1 MDNAKE
7 YFAFISYKREDEKW
21 AKWLQ
26 HKLEHYK
33 LPSNLNGRTD
43 LPKEIRPI
51 FRDQSELAGGVLADE
66 INKALTNSKYLIVIC
81 SPRAAQSQWV
91 GKEVQT
97 FIDLGRTDRIIP
109 FIIGG
114 TAHAQNPEE
123 ECFPLALLDLP
134 PEKELLGVNIDE
146 MGRDAAAVKVV
157 AQMFGLKFD
166 TLWQRYEREQRKKR
180 TWSIIAIIG
189 AFLVMLGV
197 SFWMYRQWWR
207 MKENQARF
215 VAEKANAIVDDDP
228 YLAQR
233 LLLEVL
239 PKNIKHPNRPIT
251 SEVENA
257 FRNAVCKNFIKVNT
271 VSDLLFT
278 VSLSPDRKRVASATN
293 YNKVLIWDAETGQ
306 NIKLLEGHTD
316 GVNSAKYSPDGSYIV
331 SASYDSTVII
341 WEAETSEVYRVLKG
355 HGDVVWDATFSTDG
369 KMVLSNSA
377 DSTVRLWCVETGK
390 EIMTI
395 SGTVGAISPNC
406 KYVSSISLDGAIQ
419 MWSIEKK
426 ELLYTIPYNSPAHC
440 IDFSPDSRRI
450 VVAYED
456 QTTAIWDVETR
467 NRIITMDDYLS
478 KDYYHYS
485 IRYHTAAYSPDGRY
499 VLSVSSFGKII
510 RLWDAETG
518 EELGSLEG
526 RQFEFFPDG
535 RHLLSVSYD
544 YNKLLVFDFET
555 HKIKEIVINDS
566 KDGSFVDA
574 QAFIN
579 SSGNIVAMLK
589 NGTRMIWDMDYLEYV
604 KQMVAYDKVEYA
616 SFSPDGN
623 RIVAGL
629 ANGSV
634 EVWDVSSGERLN
646 VYYGN
651 GTIYEVMYSPDGRH
665 ILSVLSSTSP
675 DKMSTIWDVESGD
688 VVCMIDGYRARYSP
702 DGKYIVA
709 ISQKENEK
717 TFQLISCQIV
727 LYDAHTGAKI
737 KVLAEYPHYIESVA
751 YSPEGKRIVTTS
763 NDNRIIIW
771 DADTGEQLNQLLES
785 TAFCSAEFDPEGKCV
800 VAGIYDNE
808 MLMIWEIETGNKRFI
823 IESDFTV
830 LRASYSHDG
839 NYIVS
844 VFDNNIRLW
853 DAEKRTLIQNLE
865 GHTDMVVSA
874 LFSPDDRCIVSAS
887 YDGTIRIWPIPP
899 LQDLIDQTRERF
911 KDRPLTPEERHQ
923 YYLE

>member
-1 MDNAKE
+1 MDNVKE

-26 HKLEHYK
+26 NKLEHYK
-33 LPSNLNGRTD
+33 LPSNMNGRTD

-91 GKEVQT
+91 GKEVQS
-97 FIDLGRTDRIIP
+97 FIDMGRTDKIIP

-123 ECFPLALLDLP
+123 ECFPFALLNLP
-134 PEKELLGVNIDE
+134 PEQELLGINIDE

-166 TLWQRYEREQRKKR
+166 ALWQRYEREQRKKR
-180 TWSIIAIIG
+180 TWSTMVIVG
-189 AFLVMLGV
+189 AFLVLLGV

-239 PKNIKHPNRPIT
+239 PKNIKHPNKPIT

-257 FRNAVCKNFIKVNT
+257 FRNAVCKNYIKVKT
-271 VSDLLFT
+271 VSNYLYT
-278 VSLSPDRKRVASATN
+278 VSLSPDRNRVVSATN

-316 GVNSAKYSPDGSYIV
+316 GVNYAEYSPDGNYIV
-331 SASYDSTVII
+331 SASYDSTVRI

-355 HGDVVWDATFSTDG
+355 HREVVWDANFSKDG

-377 DSTVRLWCVETGK
+377 DSTIRLWSVESGK

-395 SGTVGAISPNC
+395 PGVVGAISPNC
-406 KYVSSISLDGAIQ
+406 KYVSSISLAGAIQ

-440 IDFSPDSRRI
+440 IDFSPDNRRI
-450 VVAYED
+450 VVAYEN
-456 QTTAIWDVETR
+456 QATVIWDVETE
-467 NRIITMDDYLS
+467 NRICMMGDSLS
-478 KDYYHYS
+478 MDYYHYDFM
-485 IRYHTAAYSPDGRY
+485 YHVAAYSPDGRY
-499 VLSVSSFGKII
+499 VLTVGSFGNII
-510 RLWDAETG
+510 RIWDAETG
-518 EELGSLEG
+518 EKLSSLDG
-526 RQFEFFPDG
+526 RRFEFFPDG
-535 RHLLSVSYD
+535 RHLLSISWD
-544 YNKLLVFDFET
+544 NKNLLVFDFET
-555 HKIKEIVINDS
+555 QKIKEIVVDDSNDVS
-566 KDGSFVDA
+566 LADA

-579 SSGNIVAMLK
+579 SSGKIVATLR
-589 NGTRMIWDMDYLEYV
+589 NGTRMIWDMDYMEYT
-604 KQMVAYDKVEYA
+604 KRMVAYDKVEYA
-616 SFSPDGN
+616 SFSPDGG

-665 ILSVLSSTSP
+665 ILSVSPSTSP
-675 DKMSTIWDVESGD
+675 NGMSTVWDVDSDD
-688 VVCMIDGYRARYSP
+688 VVCTIDGYRARYSP
-702 DGKYIVA
+702 DGKHLVA
-709 ISQKENEK
+709 ISKKENEK
-717 TFQLISCQIV
+717 TSQVTCQIV

-737 KVLAEYPHYIESVA
+737 KELAEYPHYIEYVA
-751 YSPEGKRIVTTS
+751 YSSEGDRIVTVS
-763 NDNRIIIW
+763 YDNRIIIW

-785 TAFCSAEFDPEGKCV
+785 TTFCSAEFDPEGKCI
-800 VAGIYDNE
+800 VAGIYDNT
-808 MLMIWEIETGNKRFI
+808 MFMIWEIETGKKRFI
-823 IESDFTV
+823 NESDFTV
-830 LRASYSHDG
+830 LSASYSHDG

-844 VFDNNIRLW
+844 VFDNDIRVW
-853 DAEKRTLIQNLE
+853 DAEKGTLIQNLE
-865 GHTDMVVSA
+865 GHTKMVVSA
-874 LFSPDDRCIVSAS
+874 LFSPDDSCIVSAS

-899 LQDLIDQTRERF
+899 LQKLIDQTRERF